1 LPLSYHIQCST
12 PPLSQAPPYPNQPLG
27 HQIKTNNSIVKNMRQ
42 KEKKKEIDQ
51 PKQFKDD
58 QPNKQL
64 KEEENQL

>member
-1 LPLSYHIQCST
+1 
-12 PPLSQAPPYPNQPLG
+12 
-27 HQIKTNNSIVKNMRQ
+27 MRQ